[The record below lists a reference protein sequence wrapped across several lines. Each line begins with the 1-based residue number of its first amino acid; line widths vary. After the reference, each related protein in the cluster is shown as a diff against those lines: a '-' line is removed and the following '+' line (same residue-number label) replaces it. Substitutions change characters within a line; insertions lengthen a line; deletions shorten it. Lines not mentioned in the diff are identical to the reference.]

1 MKFPALISL
10 VLSAVLLS
18 GCAMGGPKKV
28 VKEEPPRLMLVGVDK
43 IPGDM
48 KTSPVFVSFEGS
60 QAMTSYLR
68 DAFAKHGFVMT
79 PEKADARY
87 SLLVGGHFTSKGKIN
102 IPRAELGPIFDRAE
116 AALDERD
123 YTRSSFGEGI
133 TTPAFMG
140 RAGDIFGPG
149 YMNIVGFTLFGAL
162 SDATGISG
170 RFNQLVVGDP
180 RGLCISDCE
189 DREFNRQHAR
199 VEALL
204 FEGETELARFGRA
217 AEAYQP
223 NFIPQ
228 ELIHMA
234 LEGTVNAVLDGA
246 AQ

>member
-10 VLSAVLLS
+10 VLSAVLIS

-123 YTRSSFGEGI
+123 YARKSFSEGV

-140 RAGDIFGPG
+140 RSGDIFGSG
-149 YMNIVGFTLFGAL
+149 YMNIIGFTLFGAL

-170 RFNQLVVGDP
+170 RFNQMVVGDP

-204 FEGETELARFGRA
+204 FEGETQLARFGRA

-228 ELIHMA
+228 NLIHMA
-234 LEGTVNAVLDGA
+234 LEGTINAVLEGTK
-246 AQ
+246 Q

>member
-1 MKFPALISL
+1 MKFPALLSL
-10 VLSAVLLS
+10 VLSAVILG
-18 GCAMGGPKKV
+18 GCAMGGPKRV
-28 VKEEPPRLMLVGVDK
+28 VKEEPPRLMLVGVDE
-43 IPGDM
+43 IPGDI
-48 KTSPVFVSFEGS
+48 KTAPVFVSFEGS
-60 QAMTSYLR
+60 AAMTNYLR
-68 DAFAKHGFVMT
+68 DAFAKNGFVMT
-79 PEKADARY
+79 PERADARY

-123 YTRSSFGEGI
+123 YTRKSFGESI

-140 RAGDIFGPG
+140 RTGDIFGPG
-149 YMNIVGFTLFGAL
+149 YKNIVGFTLFGAL
-162 SDATGISG
+162 SDAAGISG

-189 DREFNRQHAR
+189 DRDFNRQHAR

-204 FEGETELARFGRA
+204 FEGEMQLARFGRA

-234 LEGTVNAVLDGA
+234 LEGTVNAVLEGA